1 MSLPS
6 VKLQQVVINFGG
18 TDKVKDVEYLPNAND
33 TGKCRIGTKISD
45 TNGDGV
51 ADKLFICDKET
62 PITEEYKTSFKH
74 MSEVVEDKFGSFFTT
89 SSGAKCYK
97 EKEISSSAHN
107 KLWSPTVL
115 CTTTDTFIPVW
126 VRLPDSNGD
135 QKPDSVESFTYQLIR
150 SDGFITSYTIT
161 QHAITD
167 KIRAAADQMFK
178 SGLAVGTG
186 SEGVHE

>member
-1 MSLPS
+1 S
-6 VKLQQVVINFGG
+6 
-18 TDKVKDVEYLPNAND
+18 
-33 TGKCRIGTKISD
+33 
-45 TNGDGV
+45 
-51 ADKLFICDKET
+51 
-62 PITEEYKTSFKH
+62 
-74 MSEVVEDKFGSFFTT
+74 
-89 SSGAKCYK
+89 
-97 EKEISSSAHN
+97 
-107 KLWSPTVL
+107 
-115 CTTTDTFIPVW
+115 PVW